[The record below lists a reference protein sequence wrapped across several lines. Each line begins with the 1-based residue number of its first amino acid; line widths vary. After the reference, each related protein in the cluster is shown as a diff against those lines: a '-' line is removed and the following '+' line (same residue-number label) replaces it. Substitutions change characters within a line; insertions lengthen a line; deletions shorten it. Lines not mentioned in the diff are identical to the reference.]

1 MSELSR
7 GSDTM
12 STVFYDPEISVT
24 LENNLYS
31 YGVLDIYSIVVC
43 VGGEALWKHVS
54 VITS

>member
-31 YGVLDIYSIVVC
+31 YGVLDIYSMVVC
-43 VGGEALWKHVS
+43 VGGEAL
-54 VITS
+54 

>member
-24 LENNLYS
+24 PENNFYS
-31 YGVLDIYSIVVC
+31 YGVLDIYSMVVC
-43 VGGEALWKHVS
+43 VGGEAL
-54 VITS
+54 